1 MKYLNMFDGQLWLW
15 KTETGESVV
24 ELMASYKDG
33 MEKIVVAGD
42 DDVEAMI
49 SFVKSLLDMGL
60 ISAPCGY
67 TGRLSAMKTHEIIAK
82 EPSAATASSTH

>member
-24 ELMASYKDG
+24 EFMASYKDG

-49 SFVKSLLDMGL
+49 GLVKSLLDMGL
-60 ISAPCGY
+60 ISG
-67 TGRLSAMKTHEIIAK
+67 AMRVYREVENNENA
-82 EPSAATASSTH
+82 

>member
-24 ELMASYKDG
+24 EFMPTYKDG

-49 SFVKSLLDMGL
+49 GLVKNLLDAGL
-60 ISAPCGY
+60 ILG
-67 TGRLSAMKTHEIIAK
+67 AMRVYREVENNENA
-82 EPSAATASSTH
+82 

>member
-15 KTETGESVV
+15 KTETGESVI
-24 ELMASYKDG
+24 EFMPTYKDG

-60 ISAPCGY
+60 ISG
-67 TGRLSAMKTHEIIAK
+67 AMRVYREVESDEDA
-82 EPSAATASSTH
+82 

>member
-15 KTETGESVV
+15 KTETGESVI
-24 ELMASYKDG
+24 EFMASYKDG

-49 SFVKSLLDMGL
+49 GLVKSLLDMGL
-60 ISAPCGY
+60 ISG
-67 TGRLSAMKTHEIIAK
+67 AMRVYREVESDEDA
-82 EPSAATASSTH
+82 

>member
-15 KTETGESVV
+15 KTETGESVI
-24 ELMASYKDG
+24 EFMASYKDG

-49 SFVKSLLDMGL
+49 GLVKSLLDMGL
-60 ISAPCGY
+60 ISG
-67 TGRLSAMKTHEIIAK
+67 AMRVYREVEHDENA
-82 EPSAATASSTH
+82 

>member
-24 ELMASYKDG
+24 EFMASYKDG

-49 SFVKSLLDMGL
+49 GLVKSLLDMGL
-60 ISAPCGY
+60 ISG
-67 TGRLSAMKTHEIIAK
+67 AMRVYREVEHDENA
-82 EPSAATASSTH
+82 

>member
-15 KTETGESVV
+15 KTETGESVI
-24 ELMASYKDG
+24 EFMPTYKGG

-60 ISAPCGY
+60 ILG
-67 TGRLSAMKTHEIIAK
+67 AMRVYREVENNENA
-82 EPSAATASSTH
+82 

>member
-24 ELMASYKDG
+24 EFMPTYKDG

-60 ISAPCGY
+60 ISG
-67 TGRLSAMKTHEIIAK
+67 AMRVYREVESDEDA
-82 EPSAATASSTH
+82 

>member
-1 MKYLNMFDGQLWLW
+1 MKYLNMFDGQLLLW

-24 ELMASYKDG
+24 EFMPTYKDG

-49 SFVKSLLDMGL
+49 GLVKTLLDMGL
-60 ISAPCGY
+60 ICG
-67 TGRLSAMKTHEIIAK
+67 AMRVYREVENNENA
-82 EPSAATASSTH
+82 

>member
-24 ELMASYKDG
+24 EFMPTYKDG

-49 SFVKSLLDMGL
+49 GLVKSLLDAGL
-60 ISAPCGY
+60 ISG
-67 TGRLSAMKTHEIIAK
+67 AMRVYREVENNENA
-82 EPSAATASSTH
+82 